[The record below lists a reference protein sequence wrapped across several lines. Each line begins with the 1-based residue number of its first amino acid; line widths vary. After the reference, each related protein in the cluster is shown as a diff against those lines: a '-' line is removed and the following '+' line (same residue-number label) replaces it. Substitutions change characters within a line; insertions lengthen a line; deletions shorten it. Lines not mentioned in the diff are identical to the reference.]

1 MYACTF
7 TLVLLFYGPF
17 QAVGYESREVEAH
30 TYKLK
35 YESKGKLSVKLS
47 EFSMTSQHVFVVK
60 Y

>member
-1 MYACTF
+1 MYMRVRTCT
-7 TLVLLFYGPF
+7 VILLFYGFF

-47 EFSMTSQHVFVVK
+47 EFVMDLLCA
-60 Y
+60 